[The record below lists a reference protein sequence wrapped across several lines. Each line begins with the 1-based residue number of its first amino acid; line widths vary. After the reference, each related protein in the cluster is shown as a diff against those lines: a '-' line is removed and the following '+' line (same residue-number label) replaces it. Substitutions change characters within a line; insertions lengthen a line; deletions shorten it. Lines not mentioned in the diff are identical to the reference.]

1 MKITAYETM
10 DDCVKALQA
19 GEADALL
26 HNSYSWSCMLQKPSY
41 GDLVVQPST
50 VFSMDFRAGTA
61 DTPEG
66 RARIG
71 RLNRGIAAL
80 DDTRRQTVILD
91 YTSRKLY
98 QRDFGDYVHQCGAIA
113 ALIVLLIALIVLA
126 AVQKVRSVH
135 REHEEKIRQLGNFV
149 FYNPEQWQQGKRIA
163 EIIAEGVETK
173 EQAEFL
179 RDTGCAEMQGYYF
192 YKPLPAEEFEKTLLR
207 PGFGPES

>member
-10 DDCVKALQA
+10 DDCVKALRA

-26 HNSYSWSCMLQKPSY
+26 HNSYRWSCMLQKPSY

-80 DDTRRQTVILD
+80 DDTRRQAVILD

-98 QRDFGDYVHQCGAIA
+98 QRDFGDYVHQYGAIA

-135 REHEEKIRQLGNFV
+135 REHEEKIRQLGNFA

-163 EIIAEGVETK
+163 EIINDLPSAIQAGEIQVWYQPQVDYGKGIITGAE
-173 EQAEFL
+173 AL
-179 RDTGCAEMQGYYF
+179 CRWTGSSWIF
-192 YKPLPAEEFEKTLLR
+192 I
-207 PGFGPES
+207 S